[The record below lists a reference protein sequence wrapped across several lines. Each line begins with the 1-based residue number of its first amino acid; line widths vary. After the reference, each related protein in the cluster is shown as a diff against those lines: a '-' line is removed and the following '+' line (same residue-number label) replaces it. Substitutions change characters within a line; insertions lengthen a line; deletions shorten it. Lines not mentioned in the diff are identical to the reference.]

1 MGYPYPD
8 FCLSAFFGPYFWR
21 LLASLRDAIKA
32 TLEATRVAMS
42 LKGIVEG
49 LLHGATI
56 LLLLILQVEKGYDAT
71 LRDAI
76 RDSVQG
82 LRSGLL

>member
-1 MGYPYPD
+1 
-8 FCLSAFFGPYFWR
+8 
-21 LLASLRDAIKA
+21 
-32 TLEATRVAMS
+32 MS